1 MRGDAVRRLHW
12 AHGRI
17 GRPSDGSC
25 QNLLANT
32 SPFPS
37 ELLFISASNGVIEI
51 FDRVHHTRKVSHDHY
66 GRLELLKKI
75 STYFNLIKYTR
86 SGLSMMPHTL
96 TVLGG
101 DPTTNTL
108 VTGQY
113 GNHIIKAWLPN
124 QQRTTVSIPP
134 GMTIRDALTKSLK
147 LRKLEPDMCTV
158 FKLSPDSQTKQRI
171 DWDVEVS
178 MLKGDE
184 ILVENKDKV
193 PMHTQLSHNF
203 AKSYFTL
210 SKCHFCQ
217 EFLMTGIRCLT
228 CGIEFH
234 RNCSSSV
241 PKLCEP
247 FIEHSNYC
255 RHLLARSSGFSPTN
269 ALSTSESPT
278 NTTWPI
284 RPRARSADE
293 NSKHKAKSSHNHNN
307 AGNEQSLAQPQSHN
321 VHGANHANVSSDHVS
336 GANHQQAAPVSITT
350 HTNAVPRNH
359 LLEEKWEIDG
369 KEITREQRIGQGSF
383 ATVYKGNWHGPVAL
397 KELNVKKPTP
407 KQLQDFKNEV
417 AVLKKTR
424 HTNILLF
431 IGYVLQPE
439 LIIVTQWC
447 KGRSLYKHLHVEDSR
462 TFTNCEIKDIALG
475 IAQGMEYL
483 HAKHIIHRDLKSNNI
498 FIHDEDNLT
507 VKIGDFGLATFK
519 TRGEGGQQIYQPT
532 GSILWMAPEVI
543 QTKPGVNPF
552 TFESDVYSYGFVLYE
567 LLSRKLPY
575 FDFKFKEALFY
586 LIGSGDPKLKLNL
599 DVITPDK
606 PEGLKILMMK
616 CIERDREK
624 RPLFTSIIR
633 DLRSIRLSR
642 IPKSTSEPL
651 RLNNL
656 DFSANQGN
664 DLI

>member
-1 MRGDAVRRLHW
+1 
-12 AHGRI
+12 
-17 GRPSDGSC
+17 
-25 QNLLANT
+25 
-32 SPFPS
+32 
-37 ELLFISASNGVIEI
+37 
-51 FDRVHHTRKVSHDHY
+51 
-66 GRLELLKKI
+66 
-75 STYFNLIKYTR
+75 
-86 SGLSMMPHTL
+86 MMPQTL
-96 TVLGG
+96 TVLAGEQNNNNN
-101 DPTTNTL
+101 TTT
-108 VTGQY
+108 TTTKTSGQY
-113 GNHIIKAWLPN
+113 GNYKIKAWLPN
-124 QQRTTVSIPP
+124 QQHTTVSIQPNE
-134 GMTIRDALTKSLK
+134 TIRDALTKKLK

-158 FKLSPDSQTKQRI
+158 FIQSPDGKPKQQI

-178 MLKGDE
+178 MLKGYN
-184 ILVENKDKV
+184 IIVENKDKV

-217 EFLMTGIRCLT
+217 EVLITAISCLT
-228 CGIEFH
+228 CGIKFH
-234 RNCSSSV
+234 RNCSNSV

-247 FIEHSNYC
+247 AIEHSNYY
-255 RHLLARSSGFSPTN
+255 RHLLARPSGFSPTN

-293 NSKHKAKSSHNHNN
+293 NSKHKTKSSHNHHT
-307 AGNEQSLAQPQSHN
+307 ANEQSNAPSQ
-321 VHGANHANVSSDHVS
+321 NHDIYVTNYSSNSGDYVS
-336 GANHQQAAPVSITT
+336 GAINNPITNILT
-350 HTNAVPRNH
+350 PTNQSRNH

-397 KELNVKKPTP
+397 KELNVKKPTA

-519 TRGEGGQQIYQPT
+519 TRGEGVQQIYHPT

-552 TFESDVYSYGFVLYE
+552 TFESDVYSYGIVLYE

-575 FDFKFKEALFY
+575 FDFKHKDALLY
-586 LIGSGDPKLKLNL
+586 LIGSGSPKLKLNL

-606 PEGLKILMMK
+606 PEGLKALMLK

-624 RPLFTSIIR
+624 RPQFTSIIR
-633 DLRSIRLSR
+633 DLKNIRLSR

-656 DFSANQGN
+656 DFSANQSN

>member
-1 MRGDAVRRLHW
+1 
-12 AHGRI
+12 
-17 GRPSDGSC
+17 
-25 QNLLANT
+25 
-32 SPFPS
+32 
-37 ELLFISASNGVIEI
+37 
-51 FDRVHHTRKVSHDHY
+51 
-66 GRLELLKKI
+66 
-75 STYFNLIKYTR
+75 
-86 SGLSMMPHTL
+86 MMPHTL
-96 TVLGG
+96 SVLGN
-101 DPTTNTL
+101 DHTTTTSNTTTMG
-108 VTGQY
+108 TGQY
-113 GNHIIKAWLPN
+113 GNIVIAWLPN
-124 QQRTTVSIPP
+124 QQHTKVSIKP
-134 GMTIRDALTKSLK
+134 GMTIRDALTKSLT

-158 FKLSPDSQTKQRI
+158 YIKRSPDGQTKQRI

-184 ILVENKDKV
+184 IIVENKDKV
-193 PMHTQLSHNF
+193 PMHTQLSHTF
-203 AKSYFTL
+203 ARSYFTL

-217 EFLMTGIRCLT
+217 EFLMTSIRCLI

-234 RNCSSSV
+234 RNCANSV

-247 FIEHSNYC
+247 AIEHSNYY

-293 NSKHKAKSSHNHNN
+293 NSKHKTKSSHNNHHNN
-307 AGNEQSLAQPQSHN
+307 HVGNEQSTAPSQNHN
-321 VHGANHANVSSDHVS
+321 IYVTNHSANSGEYVS
-336 GANHQQAAPVSITT
+336 GTINNPTTNTITT
-350 HTNAVPRNH
+350 SAPANQVPRNH
-359 LLEEKWEIDG
+359 FLEEKWEIDG
-369 KEITREQRIGQGSF
+369 KEIIREQRIGQGSF

-447 KGRSLYKHLHVEDSR
+447 KGRSLYKHLHVEDIR

-519 TRGEGGQQIYQPT
+519 TRGEGGQQIYHPT

-543 QTKPGVNPF
+543 KTKPGVNPF
-552 TFESDVYSYGFVLYE
+552 TFESDVYSYGIVLYE

-575 FDFKFKEALFY
+575 FDFKHKDALLY
-586 LIGSGDPKLKLNL
+586 LIGSGSPKLRLNL

-606 PEGLKILMMK
+606 PEGLKVLMSK

-624 RPLFTSIIR
+624 RPQFTSIIK
-633 DLRSIRLSR
+633 DLKSIRLSR

-656 DFSANQGN
+656 DFSANQSN
-664 DLI
+664 DLMDTMMKLSIHNNNQI

>member
-1 MRGDAVRRLHW
+1 M
-12 AHGRI
+12 
-17 GRPSDGSC
+17 
-25 QNLLANT
+25 
-32 SPFPS
+32 
-37 ELLFISASNGVIEI
+37 
-51 FDRVHHTRKVSHDHY
+51 HHTS
-66 GRLELLKKI
+66 
-75 STYFNLIKYTR
+75 
-86 SGLSMMPHTL
+86 

-101 DPTTNTL
+101 EFQNNTMG
-108 VTGQY
+108 TGKY
-113 GNHIIKAWLPN
+113 GNYLVKAWLPN

-134 GMTIRDALTKSLK
+134 GLTIRDALTKSLK

-158 FKLSPDSQTKQRI
+158 FKLSPDGQTKQRI

-184 ILVENKDKV
+184 IIVENKDKV

-203 AKSYFTL
+203 AKSYITI

-217 EFLMTGIRCLT
+217 EFLITGIRCLT
-228 CGIEFH
+228 CNIEFH
-234 RNCSSSV
+234 RNCAGSV

-247 FIEHSNYC
+247 AIEHSNYYK
-255 RHLLARSSGFSPTN
+255 HLLARSSGFSPTN

-278 NTTWPI
+278 NTTWPN

-293 NSKHKAKSSHNHNN
+293 NSKHKAKSSHNNN
-307 AGNEQSLAQPQSHN
+307 NGANEQSTAPSQSQN
-321 VHGANHANVSSDHVS
+321 VYVTNNIATGGEYITGTINNTSVNTPHISSNQVL
-336 GANHQQAAPVSITT
+336 
-350 HTNAVPRNH
+350 RNL
-359 LLEEKWEIDG
+359 LLEERWEIDG

-447 KGRSLYKHLHVEDSR
+447 KGRSLYKHLHVEGSR
-462 TFTNCEIKDIALG
+462 IFTNCEIRDIALG

-519 TRGEGGQQIYQPT
+519 TRGEGIQQIYHPT

-552 TFESDVYSYGFVLYE
+552 TFESDVYSYGIVLYE

-575 FDFKFKEALFY
+575 FDFKHKDALLY
-586 LIGSGDPKLKLNL
+586 LIGSNSPKLRLNL

-606 PEGLKILMMK
+606 PDGLKVLMLN

-624 RPLFTSIIR
+624 RPQFTSIIR
-633 DLRSIRLSR
+633 DLKNIRLSR

-656 DFSANQGN
+656 DFSANQSN
-664 DLI
+664 DMM

>member
-1 MRGDAVRRLHW
+1 
-12 AHGRI
+12 
-17 GRPSDGSC
+17 
-25 QNLLANT
+25 
-32 SPFPS
+32 
-37 ELLFISASNGVIEI
+37 
-51 FDRVHHTRKVSHDHY
+51 
-66 GRLELLKKI
+66 
-75 STYFNLIKYTR
+75 
-86 SGLSMMPHTL
+86 MPHTL
-96 TVLGG
+96 TVGFSNINLGG
-101 DPTTNTL
+101 DHSTSATSTTTSTSTTMG
-108 VTGQY
+108 TGQY
-113 GNHIIKAWLPN
+113 GKYTVKAWLPN
-124 QQRTTVSIPP
+124 QQWTTVPWAP
-134 GMTIRDALTKSLK
+134 GSTVRDALIRALK
-147 LRKLEPDMCTV
+147 FRKLEPDMCNV
-158 FKLSPDSQTKQRI
+158 FKLSPDGQTKQRI

-184 ILVENKDKV
+184 IIVENKDKV

-234 RNCSSSV
+234 RNCSNSV

-247 FIEHSNYC
+247 AIEHSNYY

-293 NSKHKAKSSHNHNN
+293 NSKHKAKSSHNHHNN
-307 AGNEQSLAQPQSHN
+307 VGNEQTTVPSQTQTQTHN
-321 VHGANHANVSSDHVS
+321 IYFANYSANNGDSVT
-336 GANHQQAAPVSITT
+336 GTINNPTKTT
-350 HTNAVPRNH
+350 INTSTPTNQNPRNH
-359 LLEEKWEIDG
+359 FLEEKWEIDG

-519 TRGEGGQQIYQPT
+519 TRGEGGQQIYHPT

-543 QTKPGVNPF
+543 KTKPGVNPF
-552 TFESDVYSYGFVLYE
+552 TFESDVYSYGLVLYE

-575 FDFKFKEALFY
+575 FDFKHKDALLY
-586 LIGSGDPKLKLNL
+586 LIGSGSPKLKLNL

-606 PEGLKILMMK
+606 PEGLKVLMSK
-616 CIERDREK
+616 CIEREREK
-624 RPLFTSIIR
+624 RPQFTSIIR
-633 DLRSIRLSR
+633 DLKSIRLSR

-656 DFSANQGN
+656 DFSANQSN